1 LLIPFTVVHLVIQPS
16 VSALRRFSWL
26 LSVLSWLV
34 HVIVVVLLQ
43 VVTPCR
49 KYLVSYEKSVPLI
62 RIWSLLLS
70 LVSWLDV
77 TLFLWH
83 LNVSWWLLI
92 RVITIFHRW
101 CSFVDFANFVC
112 IHACIVVGVLK
123 LYLILIVYH
132 YWLAQACSIFTL
144 CIHVTLGSATSFGIL
159 DVCLWLLIFLMNS
172 VEAVWVKSLG
182 WLLIHGTLKVH
193 CVWSCDLL
201 ALSTDSQVVESAW
214 VLLIIHE
221 LKRVV
226 VPRSTQSSCSL
237 VWNLHPCS

>member
-1 LLIPFTVVHLVIQPS
+1 M
-16 VSALRRFSWL
+16 
-26 LSVLSWLV
+26 
-34 HVIVVVLLQ
+34 
-43 VVTPCR
+43 
-49 KYLVSYEKSVPLI
+49 
-62 RIWSLLLS
+62 
-70 LVSWLDV
+70 

-83 LNVSWWLLI
+83 LNVSWWLLV

-101 CSFVDFANFVC
+101 CSFVDFAYFVC
-112 IHACIVVGVLK
+112 THTCIVVGVLK